1 MTTKKPN
8 FFIIGA
14 AKAGTTSL
22 YEYLKPH
29 PQVYFSPVKEPN
41 YFCTD
46 IKVNNFSDTYRK
58 NTFLDVEGY
67 FRKEKLEPLQL
78 TFVREPEHYR
88 RLFEEVSNEKAIGE
102 ASTSYL
108 YSTEAAQNIRRY
120 QPRAKII
127 AILRNPV
134 ERAFSHYQMALRYGH
149 TDLDFAEAIKADY
162 NREHKGWG
170 ISELFIELG
179 MYYNELKRYYDMFP
193 ENQIKVLLFDNLKK
207 NPSATLLDCQ
217 QFLEI
222 DVWLPET
229 FETFNKATI
238 PLHKGLNKFVTK
250 WGLKNG
256 LKKYLP
262 GNIQEK
268 LKKEFFSA
276 SAQQVIP
283 KEGADFLKDIY
294 SDDIEKTSR
303 LIGMDLT
310 PWLR

>member
-46 IKVNNFSDTYRK
+46 IKVDNFSDTYRK
-58 NTFLDVEGY
+58 NTFLDVEEY
-67 FRKEKLEPLQL
+67 FTKEKLTPLQL
-78 TFVREPEHYR
+78 TFVRKPEHYR

-108 YSTEAAQNIRRY
+108 YSTEAAQNILHY
-120 QPRAKII
+120 QPGAKII
-127 AILRNPV
+127 AILRNPI

-149 TDLDFAEAIKADY
+149 TDLDFGEAIRADY
-162 NREHKGWG
+162 NRENKGWG

-179 MYYNELKRYYDMFP
+179 MYYHQLKRYYDMFP
-193 ENQIKVLLFDNLKK
+193 ENQIKVLLFDDLKK
-207 NPSATLLDCQ
+207 NPSASLRDCQ

-222 DVWLPET
+222 DESLPET
-229 FETFNKATI
+229 FEAFNKANI
-238 PLHKGLNKFVTK
+238 PLHKGLNKLVTK
-250 WGLKNG
+250 WGLKNM
-256 LKKYLP
+256 LKRYLP
-262 GNIQEK
+262 GDAQQK
-268 LKKEFFSA
+268 LKKQFFSA
-276 SAQQVIP
+276 SADQQIP
-283 KEGADFLKDIY
+283 EEDADFLKDIY
-294 SDDIEKTSR
+294 ADDINKTSR

-310 PWLR
+310 PWLK